1 MINDAV
7 KNLLEAY
14 GKDEGIEEIKKKREI
29 VNEKLKFFTDE
40 KFKKWV
46 EDIERLKPGEDSKPE
61 EILQYNKLF
70 TEFEIYKIQHET
82 YRAMD
87 EDLEQYDKLKKEM
100 EKKIRKVKAFNK
112 DVIRMQSVFENLKI
126 SW

>member
-1 MINDAV
+1 M
-7 KNLLEAY
+7 
-14 GKDEGIEEIKKKREI
+14 
-29 VNEKLKFFTDE
+29 
-40 KFKKWV
+40 
-46 EDIERLKPGEDSKPE
+46 
-61 EILQYNKLF
+61 QYNKLF